1 MVKARQ
7 EGITAIGALIIL
19 VLVGFLA
26 LAVLKLFPVYMEHMS
41 VTASMDSLKEEP
53 GDEPLNRR
61 KLEQL
66 LMRRF
71 NVNSIRNVGREHITV
86 EPTSSGHTVA
96 VVYERRVPFMAN
108 IDFVVSFEDQV
119 EVAGR

>member
-7 EGITAIGALIIL
+7 EGITAIGALVIL

-26 LAVLKLFPVYMEHMS
+26 LAVLKLFPVYMEHFS
-41 VTASMDSLKEEP
+41 VTASMESLKEEP
-53 GDEPLNRR
+53 GDERLTGR

-71 NVNSIRNVGREHITV
+71 NVNSVQSVGREHIEVDPNDSGFTV
-86 EPTSSGHTVA
+86 S

-108 IDFVVSFEDQV
+108 IDFVVSFDDTV
-119 EVAGR
+119 EVAAR